1 MNVCVLREGHL
12 FQFSIVLGWVPLS
25 RYILKNMRWK
35 VIVKFGIA
43 LTFLAFVEGR
53 PYWDS
58 SDNVEG
64 RRFFTSFSNS
74 IRRQGIASLLS
85 NAVSAFASIA
95 RNPAAVLVSSGIAV
109 SILKKKSRY
118 TQIDYTVLIMYR

>member
-1 MNVCVLREGHL
+1 M
-12 FQFSIVLGWVPLS
+12 
-25 RYILKNMRWK
+25 
-35 VIVKFGIA
+35 KFGIA

-64 RRFFTSFSNS
+64 RRFFTSFNNS

-109 SILKKKSRY
+109 SILEKKLI
-118 TQIDYTVLIMYR
+118 QIDYTVLIMYR